1 MRRETVKKP
10 RTKSPEE
17 ALTSLMRQCARAE
30 KSSGDAMRLMSRWGV
45 TSEHRAGVLQQLI
58 AEKFIDDRR
67 FAEAFVREKLNL
79 SGWGARKIASSLKVK
94 GISDGIVSEVLSDL
108 DRDSMEER
116 LFAKIERKTRSVKYK
131 DKYELKAKLLRHAA
145 AQGYDYATA
154 SQVITE
160 LISLSESDGD
170 EAPFIDFE

>member
-131 DKYELKAKLLRHAA
+131 DKYDFKSKLIRYGISL
-145 AQGYDYATA
+145 GYDY
-154 SQVITE
+154 SMVLDSVSKIITIE
-160 LISLSESDGD
+160 D
-170 EAPFIDFE
+170 E